1 MHKTENEFKDLP
13 GYLILSDKVYK
24 LDSRSTS
31 TERAFDRDLVDFIV
45 DAQNPLDAGDKW
57 RTIVGMSWEFSIDHY
72 GKLPIPIEWVV
83 FRFLC
88 HHVRTNSIHIL
99 KGPGGEV
106 LTESNFRDYL
116 GKTTDNF
123 LADEILRIV
132 LISWVRTFPHE
143 KAEFRDLFVSTDLT
157 KDTLRQ
163 SINSFIFQEHIE
175 ESNNNSFLI
184 KNTIFRERRQLSGTI
199 SLDRKSNR
207 YFQEVVIQ
215 ANEPFCFIIMPFRN
229 EEFDQSIYFD
239 VIKPL
244 IENTFHIKCFRVDE
258 DDLPDRIDNKIYT
271 YLLRAAFI
279 IAEVSTHNANVMY
292 ELGIAHMLEKD
303 CIILSKR
310 PPSKMPFDINRISA
324 NPYEDKDQLR
334 EYLTKTIAALAFK
347 IKV

>member
-1 MHKTENEFKDLP
+1 MDMIENEYKDLP
-13 GYLILSDKVYK
+13 GHLILSDRVYK
-24 LDSRSTS
+24 LYSRQQKSD
-31 TERAFDRDLVDFIV
+31 RAFDRDLVDFIV
-45 DAQNPLDAGDKW
+45 EAHNPLDAGDKW
-57 RTIVGMSWEFSIDHY
+57 RTIVGMSWELSIDY
-72 GKLPIPIEWVV
+72 RRNAPIPIEWVI

-123 LADEILRIV
+123 LADEILRAV

-143 KAEFRDLFVSTDLT
+143 KVEFRDLFVSTDLT
-157 KDTLRQ
+157 KDTLQQ
-163 SINSFIFQEHIE
+163 SINSLIFQEHIE

-184 KNTIFRERRQLSGTI
+184 NNTIFREKRPISRAI

-207 YFQEVVIQ
+207 YFQEVLIQ
-215 ANEPFCFIIMPFRN
+215 AKEPFCFIIMPFRKD
-229 EEFDQSIYFD
+229 EFDQSIYFD

-244 IENTFHIKCFRVDE
+244 IENTFNIECYRVDE

-279 IAEVSTHNANVMY
+279 IAEVSTHNPNVMY

-303 CIILSKR
+303 CIILNKR
-310 PPSKMPFDINRISA
+310 PPSEMPFDINRISA
-324 NPYEDKDQLR
+324 NPYEGKDQLR
-334 EYLTKTIAALAFK
+334 AYLTKTIAALAFK
-347 IKV
+347 IKM